1 MYTKEQLLK
10 YSYFEDILKVRDI
23 TSVVDSLTGLVS
35 RRYIIGLIQSL
46 IDNNVPFSLAL
57 LDLDNFKFINDTYGH
72 KIGDGVLSGM
82 SKDLIRYLGE
92 YGIAGRYGGDEFL
105 IINFRDRTYDDLKS
119 FYMGLY
125 SNYNVLRKNINL
137 DTCEPF
143 ITGTIG
149 SAVYPTDASEY
160 ETLFNLVDKALY
172 RGKTKGR
179 NCYIIYVE
187 EKHKGIKIKD
197 LAGRGIY
204 TIFRDLSSKF
214 DSEPVLSLKL
224 KSMLDVLDDD
234 MRISDLYYVGRDN
247 IMKSISS
254 NEIIGKVN
262 ELELL
267 TSDGIFTTNEIKD
280 IKFKSRSMF
289 ELCRDK
295 EFETVLVTQIGLQDE
310 IFGYLVCAEP
320 RNLRIWQDDEFAIM
334 YFVSRMIAGY
344 ISMTG
349 DAL

>member
-10 YSYFEDILKVRDI
+10 YPYFEEILKVRDI
-23 TSVVDSLTGLVS
+23 SSVVDSLTGLVS
-35 RRYIIGLIQSL
+35 RRYIISLIQSL
-46 IDNNVPFSLAL
+46 VDNKVPFSLAL

-72 KIGDGVLSGM
+72 KIGDGVLSAM
-82 SKDLIRYLGE
+82 SKDLIRYLGN

-125 SNYNVLRKNINL
+125 SNYNVLRKNIYL
-137 DTCEPF
+137 GDCEPF
-143 ITGTIG
+143 LTGTIG
-149 SAVYPTDASEY
+149 SAVYPTDAPDY

-204 TIFRDLSSKF
+204 TIFHDLSCKF

-224 KSMLDVLDDD
+224 KSILDVLDDD
-234 MRISDLYYVGRDN
+234 MRISDLYFIGQDN
-247 IMKSISS
+247 IMKSVSS
-254 NEIIGKVN
+254 EEIIGVAEDLDK
-262 ELELL
+262 L
-267 TSDGIFTTNEIKD
+267 TVDEIYTTNEIKD

-289 ELCRDK
+289 ELCRDR
-295 EFETVLVTQIGLQDE
+295 EFETVLVIHIGNPNE
-310 IFGYLVCAEP
+310 SFGYLVCAEP
-320 RNLRIWQDDEFAIM
+320 KNLRIWQEDEFAIM
-334 YFVSRMIAGY
+334 FFVARMVASHIRL
-344 ISMTG
+344 TG
-349 DAL
+349 EKL

>member
-1 MYTKEQLLK
+1 MYTKEHLLK
-10 YSYFEDILKVRDI
+10 YPYFEEILKVRDI
-23 TSVVDSLTGLVS
+23 SSVVDSLTGLVS
-35 RRYIIGLIQSL
+35 RRYIIGLIQNL
-46 IDNNVPFSLAL
+46 VDNNIPFSLAL

-72 KIGDGVLSGM
+72 KVGDGVLAGL
-82 SKDLIRYLGE
+82 SKDLIRYLGN

-105 IINFRDRTYDDLKS
+105 IINFRDQTYDDLKS

-125 SNYNVLRKNINL
+125 SNYNVLRKNISL

-143 ITGTIG
+143 VTGTIG
-149 SAVYPTDASEY
+149 SAVYPKDATDY
-160 ETLFNLVDKALY
+160 ESLFNLVDKALY

-224 KSMLDVLDDD
+224 KSMLDILDDD
-234 MRISDLYYVGRDN
+234 MRISDLYYVGQDN
-247 IMKSISS
+247 IMKSVSS
-254 NEIIGKVN
+254 EEIIGFA
-262 ELELL
+262 EDLDSL
-267 TSDGIFTTNEIKD
+267 TEDGIYTTNEIKD

-295 EFETVLVTQIGLQDE
+295 EFETVLVTRIGIHNE
-310 IFGYLVCAEP
+310 CFGYLVCAEP

-334 YFVSRMIAGY
+334 YFVARMIAGH

-349 DAL
+349 EKL